1 MNIASEPIGLS
12 RFCWVSSIL
21 LLALMCF
28 FQVLNFLEFADMDFR
43 IYYDASIALRSGKD
57 IFAAWNPDS
66 PLTYIYPPLL
76 AILFIPLTF
85 LPLEVAAALWTVIS
99 MSLLF
104 ACLWVGARE
113 VMARFDGRIDV
124 ATLPVIILIATL
136 LSLPRIKSEIDQGQV
151 DYLIL
156 FGIIGSLAL
165 LRRHPFLAGVVLGL
179 VANIKYQ
186 TIIFIPLIVVRGW
199 WSTLL
204 GFLLGS
210 IGVALS
216 GAFVIGWDLNLDYLR
231 DSLSSIVLL
240 FGGEVPADEGPL
252 VYPLEWV
259 ESVSLSSTCARWAN
273 SVGWEVRGAYLMI
286 GLSSLICFVIGW
298 SIYLCHGL
306 SLFRGRWGAS
316 GRTSARF
323 QGLIALEWTGLLV
336 AVLAFAPQTKMRHMA
351 ILVLLMILVAQFLV
365 VKRDPVPRWPI
376 LLAAVVFMMSM
387 VLPLETVSEGFVMGA
402 RETWRANGG
411 VVFPLLLLLFVAL
424 WTGCAW
430 TRHSVD
436 RSDAE
441 AR

>member
-1 MNIASEPIGLS
+1 MSATGEPIGLS
-12 RFCWVSSIL
+12 RVCWVSSIL
-21 LLALMCF
+21 VLALMCL

-43 IYYDASIALRSGKD
+43 IYYDASVALRRGED
-57 IFAAWNPDS
+57 IFAAWNPNS

-76 AILFIPLTF
+76 AILFMPLTL
-85 LPLEVAAALWTVIS
+85 LPLEVAAAVWTVVS
-99 MSLLF
+99 MFLLF

-113 VMARFDGRIDV
+113 VMARFDGRLDV
-124 ATLPVIILIATL
+124 ATFPVIILIATL
-136 LSLPRIKSEIDQGQV
+136 LSVPRIKAEIDQGQV

-165 LRRHPFLAGVVLGL
+165 LRKHPFLAGVVLGL

-186 TIIFIPLIVVRGW
+186 TIIFIPLIIVRGW

-204 GFLLGS
+204 GFVLGS

-240 FGGEVPADEGPL
+240 FGGDVPADDGPM
-252 VYPLEWV
+252 VFPLEWV

-273 SVGWEVRGAYLMI
+273 SLGWGVHGAYLMI
-286 GLSSLICFVIGW
+286 GLSSLICLGIGW
-298 SIYLCHGL
+298 SMYLFNGL
-306 SLFRGRWGAS
+306 SLFRGRWGVR
-316 GRTSARF
+316 GRTSASF
-323 QGLIALEWTGLLV
+323 QGLIALEWAGLLV

-351 ILVLLMILVAQFLV
+351 IVILLMILVAQFLV
-365 VKRDPVPRWPI
+365 VKRGPVPRWPL
-376 LLAAVVFMMSM
+376 LLATVIFTLAMI
-387 VLPLETVSEGFVMGA
+387 LPLQTVSDGFVMGA

-411 VVFPLLLLLFVAL
+411 VVLPLLLLLFVTL

-430 TRHSVD
+430 TRHA
-436 RSDAE
+436 SDGCEKGAT
-441 AR
+441 